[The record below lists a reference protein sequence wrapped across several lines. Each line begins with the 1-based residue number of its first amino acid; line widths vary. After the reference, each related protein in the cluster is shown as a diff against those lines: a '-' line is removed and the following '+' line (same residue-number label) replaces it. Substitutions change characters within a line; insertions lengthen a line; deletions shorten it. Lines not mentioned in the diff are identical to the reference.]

1 MCWEPRLFQRYHLN
15 CPLQSLDE
23 SSCQSH
29 SGAGLATWLFSHGS
43 AMPLLEGNYHARLLW
58 CRRAHSLLALL
69 HSVLKKKKKGR
80 FTYFPNI
87 SDLFFKMAGKVTAV
101 EHMPV
106 SSTALER
113 MLTFKYSEIISCF
126 TQNCYGKV
134 DVNEAPL
141 SEGTE
146 GKAVDSFSAS

>member
-1 MCWEPRLFQRYHLN
+1 VC
-15 CPLQSLDE
+15 
-23 SSCQSH
+23 
-29 SGAGLATWLFSHGS
+29 
-43 AMPLLEGNYHARLLW
+43 
-58 CRRAHSLLALL
+58 
-69 HSVLKKKKKGR
+69 LKKKKEKKR

-87 SDLFFKMAGKVTAV
+87 SDLFSKKAGKVTAV
-101 EHMPV
+101 EHKPV
-106 SSTALER
+106 CSTALER
-113 MLTFKYSEIISCF
+113 TLTSKYSEIKSCF